1 MCQISAARFPGDAAA
16 PQRARAFCSARL
28 AGILPD
34 SADASVLVDDCLVVV
49 SELVSNAIRAGCT
62 EVDVVLDIHRHR
74 LRIAAGDD
82 APGEPQP
89 VAAGPRD
96 NHGRGLA
103 VVEHLSRA
111 WGVQKSL
118 SGKQVWADLA
128 IPAGLTLTLECS
140 E

>member
-1 MCQISAARFPGDAAA
+1 
-16 PQRARAFCSARL
+16 
-28 AGILPD
+28 
-34 SADASVLVDDCLVVV
+34 LVT
-49 SELVSNAIRAGCT
+49 NAIRAGCT
-62 EVDVVLDIHRHR
+62 EVDVVLEVHGDH
-74 LRIAAGDD
+74 LRVSAADD

-96 NHGRGLA
+96 SHGRGLA

-128 IPAGLTLTLECS
+128 IPAGLTLTVECAD
-140 E
+140 

>member
-28 AGILPD
+28 VEILPD
-34 SADASVLVDDCLVVV
+34 SAGRSVLVDDCLLIV
-49 SELVSNAIRAGCT
+49 SELVTNAIRAGCT
-62 EVDVVLDIHRHR
+62 EVDVVLEVHRHR
-74 LRIAAGDD
+74 LRVATSDD
-82 APGEPQP
+82 APGEPEP

-96 NHGRGLA
+96 SHGRGLA

-128 IPAGLTLTLECS
+128 IPAGLTLAIECTG
-140 E
+140 